1 MRRQGNII
9 INDKEQVKSQK
20 DEGNYEALYNKENTN
35 LTQIDTLD
43 ETVWSTFVIIRI
55 FFLLRSYK

>member
-1 MRRQGNII
+1 M
-9 INDKEQVKSQK
+9 VKSDK

-43 ETVWSTFVIIRI
+43 ESVWQTFVRKKIN
-55 FFLLRSYK
+55 FFFDLSYIS

>member
-1 MRRQGNII
+1 MLRQGNII
-9 INDKEQVKSQK
+9 INDKEQVKNQK

-43 ETVWSTFVIIRI
+43 ETVWSTFVIFCII
-55 FFLLRSYK
+55 NN